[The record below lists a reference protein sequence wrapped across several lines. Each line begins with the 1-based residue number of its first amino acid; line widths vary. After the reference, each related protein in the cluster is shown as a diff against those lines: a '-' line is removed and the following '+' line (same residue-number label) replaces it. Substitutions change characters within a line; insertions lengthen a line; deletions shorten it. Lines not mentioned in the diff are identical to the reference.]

1 MNVHL
6 KQVAIGGFIIVDDY
20 GIESCSRAVDTFRE
34 FHAISVPDLKSRAF
48 CVGNLHSDVNVNC
61 SLSVVIES

>member
-1 MNVHL
+1 MHV

-34 FHAISVPDLKSRAF
+34 FHAISVPVPKSLVF
-48 CVGNLHSDVNVNC
+48 CVGNLHSEEIVSC